1 MNSLS
6 QINHAKSDKNRS
18 MLVRVLPKCCRPF
31 ALLARVDKPIG
42 TWLLLWPCFWSISL
56 AENGLPDIRLLT
68 LFAVG
73 ALVMRSAG
81 CVLNDIIDS
90 NLDARVARTRYRP
103 LASGEVSKRAAFA
116 FLLLLLA
123 LGLLILSQLNTF
135 TIFMGLG
142 SAGLI
147 VIYPFMK
154 RITHWPQLVLGLAF
168 NWGALLGWAS
178 VEATLGWPAG
188 MLYLAGIAWTLGY
201 DTIYAHQDKDDDLKV
216 GIKSSAIYLGQK
228 TKASLVIFYSIAIFS
243 FLISGYLAK
252 ISWPF
257 YLGVILA
264 ASILAFQIVQIRL
277 SNPANCLH
285 KFKLNFWVGFFIFVG
300 ILGSRVLNTQP

>member
-1 MNSLS
+1 MNSS
-6 QINHAKSDKNRS
+6 SKINHAKPDKNRS
-18 MLVRVLPKCCRPF
+18 LLVYVLPKCCRPF
-31 ALLARVDKPIG
+31 ALLSRIDKPIG

-56 AENGLPDIRLLT
+56 AENGLPDIRLLA

-90 NLDARVARTRYRP
+90 DLDARVARTRHRP
-103 LASGEVSKRAAFA
+103 LASGAVSKKAAFA
-116 FLLLLLA
+116 FLFILLA
-123 LGLLILSQLNTF
+123 LGLLILTQLNTF
-135 TIFMGLG
+135 TIYVGLG

-154 RITHWPQLVLGLAF
+154 RITHWPQIVLGLAF

-178 VEATLGWPAG
+178 VEATLGWSAG
-188 MLYLAGIAWTLGY
+188 MLYLGGIAWTLGY
-201 DTIYAHQDKDDDLKV
+201 DTIYAHQDKEDDLKV

-228 TKASLVIFYSIAIFS
+228 TKAYLVIFYSIAILS
-243 FLISGYLAK
+243 FLISGYLEK

-257 YLGVILA
+257 YLGTILA
-264 ASILAFQIVQIRL
+264 ACILTFQVIKIRP
-277 SNPANCLH
+277 SDPSNCLQ
-285 KFKLNFWVGFFIFVG
+285 KFKLNFWVGFFIFMG
-300 ILGSRVLNTQP
+300 ILGSRILNT